1 MKNAEREI
9 DLLCG
14 TCGNNMFEVLSSN
27 STDLSDMPDDSRLR
41 CSYCGRIY
49 TKNELMQDNESL
61 IDSNI
66 NDIVYEVTR
75 NPEDELKKLFK

>member
-14 TCGNNMFEVLSSN
+14 TCGNNMFEVLGSN

-41 CSYCGRIY
+41 CS
-49 TKNELMQDNESL
+49 
-61 IDSNI
+61 
-66 NDIVYEVTR
+66 
-75 NPEDELKKLFK
+75 

>member
-14 TCGNNMFEVLSSN
+14 TCGNNMFEVLGSN
-27 STDLSDMPDDSRLR
+27 STDLSDMPDDSRL
-41 CSYCGRIY
+41 
-49 TKNELMQDNESL
+49 LMQDNESL

-66 NDIVYEVTR
+66 NVIVYEVTR
-75 NPEDELKKLFK
+75 NLEDELKKLFK